1 MPTASHRSGIRSN
14 AVITAIGSY
23 VPDTVLT
30 NADLEQM
37 VDTNNEWIIRRTG
50 IAERRV
56 AAPEQYCSDLCIEAI
71 NDLQRRY
78 NVTLTDVDYII
89 VATTTAD
96 MPFPSVACRIQQAF
110 GIVACGAI
118 DLQAACAG
126 FTAAL
131 QNANGLLYSGAAR
144 KVLVVGAETLTKVT
158 DYTDRTTCILFGDGA
173 GAILLEADDSRE
185 GDLLAAYSVTTG
197 SGGHQVYMTGLSQ
210 SIGEHQLSNPGKIV
224 QNGREVY
231 KWAVSTV
238 PDGIERLLN
247 GTRYSIADIDWFVPH
262 SANMRIIESIC
273 ERTGIP
279 VDRTLV
285 SLVQYG
291 NTSSASIPL
300 ALDLAVRDG
309 RLSQGQ
315 LVLMYGYGAGL
326 TQAGVLIRW
335 GLQDVKS

>member
-1 MPTASHRSGIRSN
+1 MPTNSSNSGLRSN
-14 AVITAIGSY
+14 AVLTAIGSY
-23 VPDTVLT
+23 VPDSVLT
-30 NADLEQM
+30 NADLERM
-37 VDTNNEWIIRRTG
+37 VDTNDEWIIRRTG

-56 AAPEQYCSDLCIEAI
+56 TAPEQYCSDLCIEATA
-71 NDLQRRY
+71 DLQRRY
-78 NVTLTDVDYII
+78 NVKLDDVDYII

-96 MPFPSVACRIQQAF
+96 MPFPSVSARLQEAF
-110 GIVACGAI
+110 GIEACGAI

-131 QNANGLLYSGAAR
+131 QTANGLLYSGAAR
-144 KVLVVGAETLTKVT
+144 KVLVVGADTMTKIT

-173 GAILLEADDSRE
+173 GALLLEADDSRD
-185 GDLLAAYSVTTG
+185 GDLLASHSVTTG

-238 PDGIERLLN
+238 PDGIERILSK
-247 GTRYSIADIDWFVPH
+247 TDYTVADIDWFVPH

-273 ERTGIP
+273 ERSGIP

-291 NTSSASIPL
+291 NTSSATIPL
-300 ALDLAVRDG
+300 ALDLAVKDG

-315 LVLMYGYGAGL
+315 LVLMYGFGAGL
-326 TQAGVLIRW
+326 TQAGVLMRW
-335 GLQDVKS
+335 GLPSAE